1 MEDLNVMVVSGPS
14 RDNERF
20 QRMLFQAGIRNI
32 RYCGHIHEAE
42 QQLLR
47 DPVDLLVCDIQ
58 MPDGGGAELIA
69 KVHAGVRR
77 GELSDAPM
85 LLWHSAAGKSLQES
99 HVRLAREAGFN
110 YVWTAH
116 PTMDDGECAQFLR
129 QVELARAAMAE
140 AVRVK
145 GVPGRLGTRP
155 FSEQEVIEA
164 LCSKGNVT
172 IDLQPQVR
180 LRDGAITGA
189 EALARCM
196 HPTRGNI
203 RPSVFLPV
211 VSKLGLDLLLFFH
224 VLSGVIATQQA
235 LSAQG
240 VRLPISINASAATL
254 SSPNLAREITMRW
267 DKTQLERSLL
277 VVELTENLE
286 PEIGL
291 DLMVALNQLRANGFG
306 IACDDYGIG
315 ISSLKM
321 LSAMPFSSLKLDQ
334 LFVASMLESSRH
346 YEIVRSSILLG
357 RELKLQV
364 VAEGVESARH
374 IKVLREMGCEIGQ
387 GFGLYR
393 PMAPSRYIEL
403 VRRTPKEWDLAG
415 PDD

>member
-1 MEDLNVMVVSGPS
+1 MENLNVMVVSGSS
-14 RDNERF
+14 RDNERL
-20 QRMLFQAGIRNI
+20 QRMLSQAGIRNI
-32 RYCGHIHEAE
+32 RHCGHIREAE

-47 DPVDLLVCDIQ
+47 EPVDLLVCDIQ

-77 GELSDAPM
+77 GELADAPM
-85 LLWHSAAGKSLQES
+85 LLWHSAAGKLLQES

-110 YVWTAH
+110 YVWAAH

-140 AVRVK
+140 AARVN

-164 LCSKGNVT
+164 LCSKGNIS

-180 LRDGAITGA
+180 LSDGVVVGA

-224 VLSGVIATQQA
+224 VLSGVISTQQA
-235 LSAQG
+235 LNAKG

-254 SSPNLAREITMRW
+254 ASPNLVREITMRW
-267 DKTQLERSLL
+267 DKTKLERSLL
-277 VVELTENLE
+277 VIELTENLE

-291 DLMVALNQLRANGFG
+291 DLMVALNQLRANGFD

-357 RELKLQV
+357 KELNLQV
-364 VAEGVESARH
+364 VAEGVESTRH
-374 IKVLREMGCEIGQ
+374 VKALREMGCETGQ

-403 VRRTPKEWDLAG
+403 ARQVPEEWSARGAG
-415 PDD
+415 D